1 MAYDVITIGSATRD
15 TLLKSAAFKVMK
27 SQSFATGK
35 ALAVELGSKI
45 GVDEVFY
52 GTGGAATNTAVTFAR
67 QGFRTALVAR
77 VGDDVL
83 GRAVAD
89 EVEKEGV
96 GVEWLL
102 RDAGTPTGYSVI
114 LEHESGERTILA
126 YRGANEKLR
135 HEDIPWDDIP
145 CAWMYLSSLSGD
157 LGIAKAALESAG
169 RCGTRVVWNPGG
181 RDLALGFEALSPFL
195 KKVNV
200 FIVNQE
206 EAAKLLGIS
215 YDDVNAVFKKF
226 DEAIDGI
233 AVMTQGPGGVYASD
247 GKTLWKAGIFPE
259 QAVRDRTGAGDAFG
273 SGFTAGLM
281 RANGDVALAL
291 RLGSANA
298 TSKVEHMGA
307 KGGLL
312 TRQEFDD
319 DPRWRD
325 FSIETIAL

>member
-1 MAYDVITIGSATRD
+1 MRFDVITIGSATRD
-15 TLLKSAAFKVMK
+15 TLVKSKGFKIME
-27 SQSFATGK
+27 SGDFATGK

-52 GTGGAATNTAVTFAR
+52 GTGGAATNTATTFAR
-67 QGFRTALVAR
+67 QGFKTAFIAR

-89 EVEKEGV
+89 EMEKEGV

-135 HEDIPWDDIP
+135 HEDIPWGDIP
-145 CAWMYLSSLSGD
+145 CAWIYLSSLSGD
-157 LGIAKAALESAG
+157 LGIAEAALEGAG
-169 RCGTRVVWNPGG
+169 RCGARVIWNPGG
-181 RDLALGFEALSPFL
+181 SDLALGFSALQPFL
-195 KKVNV
+195 KRVNV

-206 EAAKLLGIS
+206 EASKLLDIP
-215 YDDVNAVFKKF
+215 YDDVNAIFKKF
-226 DEAIDGI
+226 DDAIDGI
-233 AVMTQGPGGVYASD
+233 AVMTRGPEGVYASD
-247 GKTLWKAGIFPE
+247 GTTLWKAGIFPE
-259 QAVRDRTGAGDAFG
+259 KKVADRTGAGDAFG
-273 SGFTAGLM
+273 SGFVAGL
-281 RANGDVALAL
+281 AISNGDVAYAL

-312 TRQEFDD
+312 TRQEFEE
-319 DPRWRD
+319 DPRWKNLA
-325 FSIETIAL
+325 IEETSL